1 MKKRMMTASLA
12 VLIGLVSMT
21 SCKKQ
26 QSQMVAT
33 PHKTMTVETQSR
45 ELTTN
50 YSATIRG
57 RQDIEIYPQ
66 VGGTLQKLCVTEGQ
80 RVKKGQILFIIDQVP
95 YKAAL
100 TTAEANVKAAE
111 AALATAQLNFD
122 SRKRL
127 YDQQVVSD
135 FDLRKAE
142 NDLLSAK
149 AALEQ
154 AKAQRINAANNL
166 SYTTVMSP
174 ADGVVGT
181 LPYRQGA
188 LVGSSMPQPLTTVSD
203 NDEMY
208 VYFSMNETSLLE
220 MIREYGSPEEAI
232 KKMPSIQLQLS
243 DGSILPDSGRVESIS
258 GVIDRTTGS
267 VTLRAA
273 FPNKNHLL
281 HAGSSGNV
289 IIPTYYNNCIVIPQE
304 ATVELQDKVLVYK
317 VVDGKAQSTQITVA
331 PINDGREYIVLDGLK
346 QGETIIAEGAGL
358 VREGT
363 PVGQASTD
371 TKDKQK

>member
-363 PVGQASTD
+363 PVGQASTN

>member
-26 QSQMVAT
+26 QPQMVAT

-45 ELTTN
+45 ELSTN

-111 AALATAQLNFD
+111 AALATAQLNYD

-174 ADGVVGT
+174 SDGVVGT

-317 VVDGKAQSTQITVA
+317 VVDGKAKSTQITVA

-371 TKDKQK
+371 TNDKQK

>member
-188 LVGSSMPQPLTTVSD
+188 LVGSAMTQPLTTVSD

-317 VVDGKAQSTQITVA
+317 VVDGKAKSTQITVA

-363 PVGQASTD
+363 PVGQAPTD
-371 TKDKQK
+371 TNDKQK